1 MDRVFTIADIA
12 RSIYMLPQTLKYKVD
27 RELGNEVGAKKGRQ
41 TVYTVDDVRTILE
54 YLRVGAQNKVDYINM
69 ALTKLEGVPSL

>member
-1 MDRVFTIADIA
+1 
-12 RSIYMLPQTLKYKVD
+12 MLPQTLKYKVD

-69 ALTKLEGVPSL
+69 ALTKL